1 MVNTCQSQNRQIP
14 SHTTL
19 VALVK
24 PARKK
29 KRRKVA
35 FQKSRWENH
44 VRKDS
49 ELALNCNIQS
59 SRAKEGFCSWMR
71 EGSSSISI
79 KHHRERKV
87 SLDVMEMKQPE
98 VNLHVTWKPPER
110 GWKPWDYL
118 GHLKLSWIR
127 WIRHP
132 ITHSEEKPLLTSW
145 GGTPKGPTH
154 ISYAGVVSTIA
165 RLVKHSAIPEHYPV
179 VSNAAKCRQSNTE
192 GSLQAPET
200 VLGSLAHHQPLMR
213 VPSFAQAD
221 CWLTRN

>member
-1 MVNTCQSQNRQIP
+1 MRISCFLLLSEDIWTPRQLLSESNYQAGGQDLCSQHFNEFGYRSVVNTRQSQNRQIP

-24 PARKK
+24 PATKK

-35 FQKSRWENH
+35 FQKSGWENH

-71 EGSSSISI
+71 EGSSSIFI

-98 VNLHVTWKPPER
+98 VNLHITWKPPER

-154 ISYAGVVSTIA
+154 ISYAPFNIHHCTTGEAFS
-165 RLVKHSAIPEHYPV
+165 YPR
-179 VSNAAKCRQSNTE
+179 A
-192 GSLQAPET
+192 L
-200 VLGSLAHHQPLMR
+200 
-213 VPSFAQAD
+213 PSG
-221 CWLTRN
+221 